1 MGNAA
6 RHLQLVPTSTDV
18 MERRVADT
26 DDGYTRIANELL
38 EAVVSNDLTARQ
50 IKVVLAVIR
59 KTYGFGKKTDWISGE
74 QLSNLTGL
82 SRPRC
87 STTKNELINMRVLI
101 TDGRKFGVNKVISEW
116 EIGKPARRR
125 EYGATKHKA
134 GHLYVFA
141 VSANGPVK
149 IGFTTRDAEER
160 LREVNSNHYFGN
172 QTASCF
178 YVTPFNLNA
187 GAIEPL
193 IHQALS
199 NKIIKGELFNIS
211 ADEAIREISHACKTF
226 LPSVTLSVTP
236 SVTGDFT
243 HVEHTKETIQ
253 KKKETTPKSPE
264 GSLVEQEETKPKK
277 QAASKFTF
285 DRERFQDTW
294 NCKAHKHGL
303 PRIISISV
311 STEKGVKRL
320 YSSHLKHCKDTK
332 RTPVD
337 IDTFINGYIE
347 FGYTPSPYAM
357 GDNPE
362 GKKYGIDTA
371 LTQRIIDKIISQEV

>member
-38 EAVVSNDLTARQ
+38 EAVMSADLTARQ
-50 IKVVLAVIR
+50 LKVALAVMR
-59 KTYGFGKKTDWISGE
+59 KTYGFGKKTDRITNTQIAGM
-74 QLSNLTGL
+74 TGIHHTHV
-82 SRPRC
+82 C
-87 STTKNELINMRVLI
+87 TAKNEMIAMNVII
-101 TDGRKFGVNKVISEW
+101 TSGSQIGINKV
-116 EIGKPARRR
+116 
-125 EYGATKHKA
+125 
-134 GHLYVFA
+134 
-141 VSANGPVK
+141 VSDWN
-149 IGFTTRDAEER
+149 
-160 LREVNSNHYFGN
+160 
-172 QTASCF
+172 
-178 YVTPFNLNA
+178 
-187 GAIEPL
+187 
-193 IHQALS
+193 
-199 NKIIKGELFNIS
+199 FNIS
-211 ADEAIREISHACKTF
+211 QVSETLAKSANKT
-226 LPSVTLSVTP
+226 LAEVANDHSPTQLN
-236 SVTGDFT
+236 
-243 HVEHTKETIQ
+243 TKETFQ

-264 GSLVEQEETKPKK
+264 GSLVEQEESKPQK

-285 DRERFQDTW
+285 DRERFKETW

>member
-6 RHLQLVPTSTDV
+6 RHLQLVTTSPEV
-18 MERRVADT
+18 METRVAQLE
-26 DDGYTRIANELL
+26 DGFTRVA
-38 EAVVSNDLTARQ
+38 NDLLDAAMASGLSETELC
-50 IKVVLAVIR
+50 ILLAVWR
-59 KTYGFGKKTDWISGE
+59 KTYGYSKKMDWISNE
-74 QLSNLTGL
+74 QLEGMVGKHHTH
-82 SRPRC
+82 C
-87 STTKNELINMRVLI
+87 STAKNLLINKKVLLQE
-101 TDGRKFGVNKVISEW
+101 GRKVGMNTNVAEWKTKVNGFCKTLA
-116 EIGKPARRR
+116 KPAKKTLA
-125 EYGATKHKA
+125 EVASETKHK
-134 GHLYVFA
+134 LL
-141 VSANGPVK
+141 
-149 IGFTTRDAEER
+149 TTKD
-160 LREVNSNHYFGN
+160 N
-172 QTASCF
+172 
-178 YVTPFNLNA
+178 
-187 GAIEPL
+187 
-193 IHQALS
+193 
-199 NKIIKGELFNIS
+199 
-211 ADEAIREISHACKTF
+211 
-226 LPSVTLSVTP
+226 
-236 SVTGDFT
+236 
-243 HVEHTKETIQ
+243 IQ
-253 KKKETTPKSPE
+253 KIKETTPKSPE

-285 DRERFQDTW
+285 DRERFKETW